1 MKLILKISFTFTL
14 FYTADTLQC
23 YTCESDE
30 CSEAA
35 LEMCSGGE
43 VCSTRTTVFGGLGT
57 RVSKDCTTREET
69 CVFMDATT
77 RTSISG
83 GYTHTSN
90 AAYCCSTDGCNKNTL
105 PVLSDKPNKLQCYTC
120 KSKEDQVCN
129 TVVQC
134 VGVEDHCFKYTVPV
148 GDGSNDG
155 RHLGCASADVCRWS
169 ETSPST
175 PNFNCCEGSLC
186 NKATGIGQSSLPLLL
201 GLLLISL
208 V

>member
-1 MKLILKISFTFTL
+1 MELILTIFFTFAL

-30 CSEAA
+30 CNGTT

-43 VCSTRTTVFGGLGT
+43 VCSTMTTVFGHLGT
-57 RVSKDCTTREET
+57 RVSKACTTREET

-77 RTSISG
+77 KISISG
-83 GYTHTSN
+83 GYSHTSN
-90 AAYCCSTDGCNKNTL
+90 SVYCCSTDGCNKNTL
-105 PVLSDKPNKLQCYTC
+105 PALSDKPNKLQCYTC

-129 TVVQC
+129 TIVQC
-134 VGVEDHCFKYTVPV
+134 VGVEDHCFKHTVPA

-155 RHLGCASADVCRWS
+155 RHLGCASADVCRWP
-169 ETSPST
+169 ETAPST

-186 NKATGIGQSSLPLLL
+186 NKAMGVGLSSLPLLL
-201 GLLLISL
+201 GLLIISL